1 MFTDKQLNTGKW
13 VRKLSAES
21 YRGWKAFYHTTE
33 WKRKR
38 KEVLKRDHNAFV
50 RCRQLGKYTKAVTVH
65 HVKHLKDVPELALTA
80 DNLVSLCKD
89 CHEAMHPEKNKKKS
103 GYRNEEKW

>member
-38 KEVLKRDHNAFV
+38 KEVLKRDHNACV

-80 DNLVSLCKD
+80 DNLVRDGST
-89 CHEAMHPEKNKKKS
+89 PGQKN
-103 GYRNEEKW
+103 

>member
-1 MFTDKQLNTGKW
+1 M
-13 VRKLSAES
+13 
-21 YRGWKAFYHTTE
+21 
-33 WKRKR
+33 
-38 KEVLKRDHNAFV
+38 KRDQNGCG
-50 RCRQLGKYTKAVTVH
+50 RCRKLGKYTKAVTVH

-89 CHEAMHPEKNKKKS
+89 CHEAMHPEENKKKS